1 MLAFP
6 VEISHFCKQARF
18 DLTLTMNFISHYFLD
33 KELDDSCFFIGI
45 STPDLLSVFDRAIRL
60 KENRLPL
67 LMENEATPEEVSF
80 YNGVLRHFEVDAL
93 FHSSPFFHEETARI
107 SQLMRQTFP
116 GFGFHRLFFVSHVLF
131 ELLLDK
137 ILIDQHPDLLPAYFS
152 YFEQQKPAYISQLT
166 QWVTRTEI
174 PGYEKYY
181 EKFVQRKH
189 LYLYSDWKYVIYVLK
204 RILQRV
210 RVAKF
215 GYLDDPRFFTVIR
228 AYEEELTDRCFL
240 AFSDYTHQLERV

>member
-1 MLAFP
+1 L
-6 VEISHFCKQARF
+6 QAGA
-18 DLTLTMNFISHYFLD
+18 TSIEKETMNFISHYFLD
-33 KELDDSCFFIGI
+33 KEQDDSFFFVGI
-45 STPDLLSVFDRAIRL
+45 STPDLLSVFDRSIRL

-67 LMENEATPEEVSF
+67 LMENEAVPAEVSF

-93 FHSSPFFHEETARI
+93 FHNSAFFHDETAHI
-107 SQLMRQTFP
+107 SRLVRDTFP

-137 ILIDQHPDLLPAYFS
+137 ILIDQHPDLLPEYFRH
-152 YFEQQKPAYISQLT
+152 FDQQPEYVTRLT

-174 PGYEKYY
+174 PGYQNYY
-181 EKFVQRKH
+181 EKFVHRKH

-215 GYLDDPRFFTVIR
+215 SYLDDPRFLAVIR
-228 AYEEELTDRCFL
+228 GYEAELTTRCPL
-240 AFSDYTHQLERV
+240 AFSDFTQRLERV